1 MDCPALRCAAES
13 VWHGSLF
20 APTPHGF
27 GSLLMFEYI
36 GVCAALQPQFDIISK
51 PTPFACRKGVSPLT
65 AIDTLI
71 RCTTFTRSKW
81 LAVPADW
88 WQTSLHSVA
97 ANEPHAAVIGST
109 LRANELRRSGGKDS
123 RTTLPP
129 VCGSFHSHSLLRSL
143 PMPTTC
149 RARTERCSS
158 LRSSRSVYRP
168 PPQPPMWAAFRT
180 SSACRR

>member
-1 MDCPALRCAAES
+1 MDCPALRYAAES

-71 RCTTFTRSKW
+71 RCTTFAQSKW
-81 LAVPADW
+81 LAVPAISPSTMSHTLPRW
-88 WQTSLHSVA
+88 VLRYAQTSCAGQEERTVA
-97 ANEPHAAVIGST
+97 PHC
-109 LRANELRRSGGKDS
+109 RRSAA
-123 RTTLPP
+123 RFTLTLCSGRCPCP
-129 VCGSFHSHSLLRSL
+129 L
-143 PMPTTC
+143 PAV
-149 RARTERCSS
+149 RGQ
-158 LRSSRSVYRP
+158 RSVNTLFNAPTPSPDVDVPLR
-168 PPQPPMWAAFRT
+168 
-180 SSACRR
+180 CGCVRRAQSRKKV